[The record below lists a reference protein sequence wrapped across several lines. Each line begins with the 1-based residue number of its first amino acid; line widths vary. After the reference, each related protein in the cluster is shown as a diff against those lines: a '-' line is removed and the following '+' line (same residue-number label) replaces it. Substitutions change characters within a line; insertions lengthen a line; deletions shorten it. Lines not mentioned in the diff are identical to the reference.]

1 MLSRLSSGSGPLWL
15 LQHSISPSATFCPL
29 LLLPGDGGEAVEVE
43 APLLL
48 ACSPLLRRTLA
59 STCCGSCFSWPATV
73 ILPSTTSAALHQLA
87 QVLGQG
93 SVTIAADDLDE
104 LSGLFALLEVD
115 FGRAAG
121 AKRKT
126 AKSDL
131 ETPPT
136 VLKNSTSEGIVLSTK
151 SSCSVPT
158 ASSPTAG
165 PSRTIFDPTP
175 SKLVAFNSS
184 RPSLADSIPL
194 PNASG
199 DTAHKV
205 KSPAEKLLKS
215 SIACFFCDLIMP
227 SGTDQNLYLQ
237 HLETCNA
244 RQVLEAEHL
253 RKTLKTDK
261 EVIESVERSQG
272 GSNTEEEAIQNK
284 RLKRICCKEPGCG
297 RKYVNSRELA
307 AHSRSVHGSAK
318 LKCQEQS
325 CTVEFIREQH
335 LNQHMWAKHGVGKGP
350 TCDVCEKRLARVE
363 DLRDHM
369 RSSHGAPEVKC
380 DMFGCGGTFKFE
392 NSLRQ
397 HMKSIHGALQS

>member
-104 LSGLFALLEVD
+104 LSGLFALLEFD

-126 AKSDL
+126 ARSDL

-136 VLKNSTSEGIVLSTK
+136 VLKNSASEGMDLY
-151 SSCSVPT
+151 CSAPT
-158 ASSPTAG
+158 ASSPTT
-165 PSRTIFDPTP
+165 STFRTSCDPTA
-175 SKLVAFNSS
+175 SKLVAFKSS
-184 RPSLADSIPL
+184 RPPPSLVDSIPL
-194 PNASG
+194 SNATG
-199 DTAHKV
+199 DPALKV
-205 KSPAEKLLKS
+205 KSPAEKLPKS

-227 SGTDQNLYLQ
+227 SGTDQNFYLQ

-244 RQVLEAEHL
+244 RQVLEADHL
-253 RKTLKTDK
+253 RKTLKTEE
-261 EVIESVERSQG
+261 EVVELVEPYQG
-272 GSNTEEEAIQNK
+272 GSSTAEGAIRNQNTKLN
-284 RLKRICCKEPGCG
+284 RYPCKEPGCG
-297 RKYVNSRELA
+297 KRYVDSRELA
-307 AHSRSVHGSAK
+307 NHNRRAHEAPT
-318 LKCQEQS
+318 LKCLDQS
-325 CTVEFIREQH
+325 CNAEFVAEQN
-335 LNQHMWAKHGVGKGP
+335 LNPHMWAKHGFGKGP
-350 TCDVCEKRLARVE
+350 KCDVCGKRLAREV

-369 RSSHGAPEVKC
+369 RSSHGAPKLKC
-380 DMFGCGGTFKFE
+380 DMLGCCATFSFE
-392 NSLRQ
+392 NGLRT
-397 HMKSIHGALQS
+397 HMKKHT

>member
-1 MLSRLSSGSGPLWL
+1 MVSRLSSRSGPLWL
-15 LQHSISPSATFCPL
+15 HQQSFSSSSATLYCPL

-93 SVTIAADDLDE
+93 SVTIAADGLDE
-104 LSGLFALLEVD
+104 LSGLFALLEFD
-115 FGRAAG
+115 FGRAAV
-121 AKRKT
+121 AKRKS
-126 AKSDL
+126 AISDL
-131 ETPPT
+131 KTPPT
-136 VLKNSTSEGIVLSTK
+136 VLMNLTSEGMDLCTEF
-151 SSCSVPT
+151 SCSAPTTSTSRTSIDPT
-158 ASSPTAG
+158 AS
-165 PSRTIFDPTP
+165 
-175 SKLVAFNSS
+175 KLAAFNSS
-184 RPSLADSIPL
+184 MPPPFLVAPIPPS
-194 PNASG
+194 NASG
-199 DTAHKV
+199 DPALKV
-205 KSPAEKLLKS
+205 KSPAEKLPKS

-227 SGTDQNLYLQ
+227 SGIDQNLYLQ

-244 RQVLEAEHL
+244 RKVLEADHL
-253 RKTLKTDK
+253 RKMLKTEE
-261 EVIESVERSQG
+261 EVIKPVEPCQG
-272 GSNTEEEAIQNK
+272 GSNTEEEANQNK
-284 RLKRICCKEPGCG
+284 KPKRYCCKEPGCG

-369 RSSHGAPEVKC
+369 RSSHGAPELKC
-380 DMFGCGGTFKFE
+380 EMFGCGGTFKFE